1 MRALALLLVSLWLLG
16 CSSGGSAARGPA
28 APGGAAPVG
37 QRVDSPG
44 AGSYTTRPTPG
55 GVRGGPDAER
65 IEHAL
70 LEVTRARG
78 LDLAGDG
85 RLAELATFIAAA
97 VDPTGSPP
105 ASAAVDAYSRHLGL
119 VEPVPLFMVFGQ
131 IEEAGTPQTLE
142 QMLRGAPKNVG
153 YNRYGIVVVPRF
165 AQRLAVVV
173 LSAACVELEPVT
185 RSAQLGSM
193 LPLRGKLRDRYKH
206 PQLEI
211 TLPNG
216 TVKHV
221 ADKPGTDFDF
231 AAPIAQ
237 RGIHRVEIL
246 ADGPYGIEV
255 LANFPVFA
263 GVAEPPIVVGPATRP
278 ATEQPSDEA
287 AVAARLFALLND
299 ARKAANVPPLKE
311 HTGLA
316 EVARAHSDDMVSSGF
331 FGHVSP
337 VNGDPATRV
346 RRKGLGFVLIAENVG
361 RGSTAE
367 EVNSML
373 LDSPGHRANALD
385 ANLTHVGI
393 GVIIDQRGG
402 HSQIVAT
409 EEFGGMSK
417 SIDVASAPD
426 DLLRIVNAR
435 RSLAGAPK
443 LEVDPTLA
451 EAARS
456 GVLLFFREPSQPQEQ
471 IVQKVNN
478 DIVRPVDGKASPVA
492 RHMRAAQSFLL
503 PVISLEHA
511 TKIEQLFDPRA
522 RFVGIGV
529 AQGMRPETG
538 PSTIGVLV
546 VIGWPR

>member
-1 MRALALLLVSLWLLG
+1 MRALALLTLSLWLFG
-16 CSSGGSAARGPA
+16 CSSARPSTRGPSSARGPSFSGPA
-28 APGGAAPVG
+28 IE
-37 QRVDSPG
+37 SPG
-44 AGSYTTRPTPG
+44 AASYTTRPTPG
-55 GVRGGPDAER
+55 AVRGGPDADR
-65 IEHAL
+65 IERAL

-78 LDLAGDG
+78 LDIAGDG
-85 RLAELATFIAAA
+85 RLAELAAFIAAA
-97 VDPTGSPP
+97 VDPTGTPP
-105 ASAAVDAYSRHLGL
+105 ASTAVDAYSRHLGL

-131 IEEAGTPQTLE
+131 VEEAGAPQTLE

-153 YNRYGIVVVPRF
+153 YNRYGIVVAPRF
-165 AQRLAVVV
+165 GQRLAVVV
-173 LSAACVELEPVT
+173 LSAAALEMDPVA
-185 RSAQLGSM
+185 RSAAPGST
-193 LPLRGKLRDRYKH
+193 LPLHGRLRDRYKH
-206 PQLEI
+206 AQLEI

-221 ADKPGTDFDF
+221 ADKPGVDFDF
-231 AAPIAQ
+231 AAPIFQ
-237 RGIHRVEIL
+237 QGIHRVEIL

-263 GVAEPPIVVGPATRP
+263 GVAEPPIVLAPASHP
-278 ATEQPSDEA
+278 AVEQPSDET

-299 ARKAANVPPLKE
+299 ARRAANVPPLKE

-316 EVARAHSDDMVSSGF
+316 EVARAHSDDMVGAGF

-361 RGSTAE
+361 RGSTAD
-367 EVNSML
+367 EVNTML

-393 GVIIDQRGG
+393 GVVIDQRGG
-402 HSQIVAT
+402 HAQIVAT
-409 EEFGGMSK
+409 EEFGGVSK

-435 RSLAGAPK
+435 RTMAGAPK
-443 LEVDPTLA
+443 LEVDPVLA
-451 EAARS
+451 DAANG
-456 GVLLFFREPSQPQEQ
+456 GVQLFFREPFQPQEQ
-471 IVQKVNN
+471 IVQKVNT
-478 DIVRPVDGKASPVA
+478 DIVRPVDGRASAVA
-492 RHMRAAQSFLL
+492 RRMRAAQSFLL

-511 TKIEQLFDPRA
+511 TKIDQLFDPRA

-538 PSTIGVLV
+538 PNTIGVLV
-546 VIGWPR
+546 VVGWPR